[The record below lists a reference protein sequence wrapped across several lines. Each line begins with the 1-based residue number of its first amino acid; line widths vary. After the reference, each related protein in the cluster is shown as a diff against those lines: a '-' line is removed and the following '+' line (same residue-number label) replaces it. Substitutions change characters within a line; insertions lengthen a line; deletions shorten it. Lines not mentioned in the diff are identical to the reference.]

1 MADVIYTTPTENV
14 IVPVPNA
21 LVFNSV
27 ITTGPPIDPT
37 VITTPELP
45 GAITV
50 TTPAPPE
57 ILTEITRG
65 PQGIPGPAGDTTLYY
80 EAGQILSGHRAVM
93 IEDDKAY
100 YADCTIPSHGK
111 SVLGITTG
119 ASVIGAQSR
128 IQVSGELSEPS
139 WAWTLDIPVWL
150 STNGLL
156 SQTPPIT
163 GFSLI
168 VGFPISSTKL
178 LIRISEPLF
187 LV

>member
-1 MADVIYTTPTENV
+1 VTIPGGP
-14 IVPVPNA
+14 IS
-21 LVFNSV
+21 NSV
-27 ITTGPPIDPT
+27 ITTGPPADPT
-37 VITTPELP
+37 VIPTLEVS

-50 TTPAPPE
+50 TTAAPPE

-65 PQGIPGPAGDTTLYY
+65 PQGIPGPAGDATLYY
-80 EAGQILSGHRAVM
+80 EAGQILSGHRVVM

-111 SVLGITTG
+111 RVLGITTG
-119 ASVIGAQSR
+119 ASVIGVQSR
-128 IQVSGELSEPS
+128 IQASGEMSESS
-139 WAWTLDIPVWL
+139 WAWILDAPVWL
-150 STNGLL
+150 GINGLL
-156 SQTPPIT
+156 SQTPPVS

-187 LV
+187 LI

>member
-27 ITTGPPIDPT
+27 ITTGPPTEPT
-37 VITTPELP
+37 VIITPELS

-50 TTPAPPE
+50 ITAAPPE

-65 PQGIPGPAGDTTLYY
+65 PQGIPGPAGDATLYY
-80 EAGQILSGHRAVM
+80 EAGQILSGHRVVM
-93 IEDDKAY
+93 IEDDKAF
-100 YADCTIPSHGK
+100 YADCTIPTHGNR
-111 SVLGITTG
+111 VLGITTG
-119 ASVIGAQSR
+119 ASVIGVQSR
-128 IQVSGELSEPS
+128 IQPSGEMSESS
-139 WAWTLDIPVWL
+139 WAWIIDVPVWL
-150 STNGLL
+150 ITDGLL
-156 SQTPPIT
+156 SQTPPSS

-187 LV
+187 LI

>member
-1 MADVIYTTPTENV
+1 MAYVIYTTPVGNV

-21 LVFNSV
+21 LVSNSV
-27 ITTGPPIDPT
+27 ITTGPPCDPT
-37 VITTPELP
+37 VIITPELP

-50 TTPAPPE
+50 TTSAPPE

-65 PQGIPGPAGDTTLYY
+65 PQGIPGPAGDTTLWY
-80 EAGQILSGHRAVM
+80 EAGQILSGHRVVM

-100 YADCTIPSHGK
+100 YADCTVPSHGK
-111 SVLGITTG
+111 RVLGITTG

-128 IQVSGELSEPS
+128 IQASGEMSESS
-139 WAWTLDIPVWL
+139 WAWILDAPVWL
-150 STNGLL
+150 GINGLL
-156 SQTPPIT
+156 TQVIPTV

-187 LV
+187 LI